1 MRKTSSLL
9 CCAFPIAF
17 VATWGTIVLSAAAQV
32 TTCSCDADCSGATPF
47 CYVGAGKST
56 GSCVQCLDSSG
67 CSATTPVCDLLSHA
81 CTPCTADGPPSCPD
95 PDRPACQTY
104 GPLAGACTECSSSN
118 SGKCT
123 GGKPVCL
130 SETGV

>member
-17 VATWGTIVLSAAAQV
+17 AAMWGTNILSAEAGGSTFACF
-32 TTCSCDADCSGATPF
+32 TNADCTGATPF
-47 CYVGAGKST
+47 CLVGAGKST
-56 GSCVQCLDSSG
+56 GSCVQCLDNTG
-67 CSATTPVCDLLSHA
+67 CTGMTPSCDLVSHA

-104 GPLAGACTECSSSN
+104 GPLAGACTECS
-118 SGKCT
+118 T
-123 GGKPVCL
+123 
-130 SETGV
+130 